1 MERATGNSDIRLQ
14 VTVNLRDRRR
24 QSSLAVVDVAD
35 GADVKMGLSSVIR
48 RKRTVCGRRLQR
60 EQDGGH
66 SSSGDEQTRRGPRRE
81 VKRRTDVRCSSARP
95 PKRGARCL
103 RRACSI
109 LRPIPEQAVGT
120 DFVVLFCNDLK

>member
-60 EQDGGH
+60 EQDGGR
-66 SSSGDEQTRRGPRRE
+66 SASGDEQTRRGPRRE

-109 LRPIPEQAVGT
+109 LRPIPEQAVRFRC
-120 DFVVLFCNDLK
+120 FVLQ